1 MTTVE
6 RSTPV
11 QPGEPAP
18 DFTLPALHREGSV
31 SLSAY
36 RGQSAVVVA
45 FFRGLWCGFCRR
57 HIAQL
62 ATTQEKLQALGVE
75 TLAIVG
81 TNPQR
86 ARLYLRFHPTRV
98 PLAAEPDL
106 VTHRLYGLPNT
117 AMTPELDQAIRSLQ
131 VSLPG
136 QPAPLPFEQAYAVLR
151 QQHPYEHTETDQREF
166 ERGAGQAN
174 GQFLI
179 DREGVVR
186 WAYVEGTRE
195 GLADTV
201 KFSGDEELLAAAR
214 QLPP

>member
-18 DFTLPALHREGSV
+18 VFTLPALHREGSV

-62 ATTQEKLQALGVE
+62 ATT
-75 TLAIVG
+75 
-81 TNPQR
+81 
-86 ARLYLRFHPTRV
+86 
-98 PLAAEPDL
+98 LAAEPDL